1 MKFRDEYDF
10 LSNMYTC
17 EIQDSLFDDL
27 IYDNVEAAFQASK
40 TLDYDY
46 RKTFINC
53 NGKKAKQQGAALKLR
68 DDWETVKYD
77 ILFKLLVTKFS
88 KPELAK
94 KLKSI
99 KEPIIEHNT
108 WHDNEYG
115 VCTCKLCG
123 EGKNKLGEL
132 LMKVRDRL
140 YYSKMYEGEE
150 NAVEMMNII
159 TKHVLNN
166 KIHKVEFDIFPTFD
180 SSRRYDL
187 GKELFFW
194 LVNIP
199 DNERSW
205 DYPYIE
211 NCTYSLEFCEED
223 ESTVFAVG
231 QHEFRCLVESDVYPG
246 LCEFMVEINDRMR
259 LEDRILTMCGID
271 TNAVPGKIRY
281 TDEDLKTRY
290 IDYAKITV
298 HALTEEAIDDL
309 EKDLKNKFK

>member
-17 EIQDSLFDDL
+17 EIQDPLFSDL
-27 IYDNVEAAFQASK
+27 VYDNVEAAFQASK

-68 DDWETVKYD
+68 DDWEKIKYD
-77 ILFKLLVTKFS
+77 VMFKLLLIKFS

-115 VCTCKLCG
+115 ICTCKLCG

-140 YYSKMYEGEE
+140 LNSKMYDGRE
-150 NAVEMMNII
+150 NSIEMMNII
-159 TKHVLNN
+159 TNYVLNN
-166 KIHKVEFDIFPTFD
+166 KIHKVEFDIFPSFD
-180 SSRRYDL
+180 NSERYDL
-187 GKELFFW
+187 GHELFFR

-199 DNERSW
+199 NKERSW

-211 NCTYSLEFCEED
+211 DCTYSLEFPEED
-223 ESTVFAVG
+223 EYVEFHVG
-231 QHEFRCLVESDVYPG
+231 HHEFKCMVESDVYPG
-246 LCEFMVEINDRMR
+246 MCEFMVEIDDRMR
-259 LEDRILTMCGID
+259 LEDRILTMRGMD
-271 TNAVPGKIRY
+271 VNAVPGNIRY
-281 TDEDLKTRY
+281 TDKDLKTRY
-290 IDYAKITV
+290 IDYAKITT
-298 HALTEEAIDDL
+298 HALTDEAIDDL
-309 EKDLKNKFK
+309 EKDLKNTFK